1 MANII
6 PVDEF
11 ITDEWYPGFKPEYGH
26 SAWCTEPIN
35 TFKKEDEKRFWFL
48 DFHWPKGLSPM
59 GITFL
64 EDGYSWSTQT
74 AAQGLPLPPG
84 KGIVQRL

>member
-48 DFHWPKGLSPM
+48 DFH
-59 GITFL
+59 
-64 EDGYSWSTQT
+64 
-74 AAQGLPLPPG
+74 
-84 KGIVQRL
+84 